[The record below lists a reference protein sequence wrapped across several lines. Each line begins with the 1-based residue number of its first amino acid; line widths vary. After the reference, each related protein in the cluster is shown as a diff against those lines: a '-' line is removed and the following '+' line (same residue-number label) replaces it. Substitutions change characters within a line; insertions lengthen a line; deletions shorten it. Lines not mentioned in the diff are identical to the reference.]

1 MIWDDA
7 FQHENKRFDVD
18 GCGAAPANPTQE
30 AERNWAVLTPYVE
43 AELVASND
51 SSHKLPMM
59 KPDSHVQSWQI
70 AEQQNLN
77 PIPCMKID
85 PTKKNAFLLKFTTAY
100 HISPRTT
107 GGQPVQL

>member
-1 MIWDDA
+1 MFWDDA

-59 KPDSHVQSWQI
+59 KPDSHVQS
-70 AEQQNLN
+70 
-77 PIPCMKID
+77 
-85 PTKKNAFLLKFTTAY
+85 
-100 HISPRTT
+100 
-107 GGQPVQL
+107 